1 MLRLITAGLILFAG
15 VAIAPAQ
22 DKEPAKE
29 TAKQTEASPAKQ
41 AVLDNPDD
49 VKALRGYLIGQLQ
62 ELNSLSKTNP
72 EKAEKQLKEAKA
84 FLETL
89 EPKDEAAKRLLSSG
103 KQAFNSMQQQIVVA
117 KLSLDDITAKLKKNP
132 DDAEAVQNYGRK
144 LAMTISPIARKD
156 PKKAEKLMKDGQELL
171 NSLSEKAEKEATKNA
186 IKASLQLLGRFE
198 DTIAGAKK
206 KLALIGTPAAKLQVD
221 AWVNG
226 KPLTDEDLKGKVVLL
241 DFWAVWCGPCIATF
255 PHLREWDKKYDD
267 LVIIG
272 VTNYYDYTWDEEANQ
287 PKRGEEVSEE
297 VEQDMLVQFAKH
309 HELTHRFALQTDRK
323 LSNHYEVTGIPQAV
337 VIDRTG
343 TVRLIRVGSGEENA
357 KEIEQTIEKLI
368 EE

>member
-1 MLRLITAGLILFAG
+1 MCRLIMAGLILFAG
-15 VAIAPAQ
+15 IAIAPAQ
-22 DKEPAKE
+22 DKEQTKE
-29 TAKQTEASPAKQ
+29 ATKQTETSPAKQ
-41 AVLDNPDD
+41 AVVDNPDD

-62 ELNSLSKTNP
+62 ELNSLSKTDP
-72 EKAEKQLKEAKA
+72 EKAEKQLKEVEA

-89 EPKDEAAKRLLSSG
+89 KPEDDAAKRLLSSG
-103 KQAFNSMQQQIVVA
+103 KQAFDSMSQQIALA
-117 KLSLDDITAKLKKNP
+117 KLSLEDITAKLKKNP

-144 LAMTISPIARKD
+144 LAMTINPIARKE
-156 PKKAEKLMKDGQELL
+156 PEKAEKLMTEGKELL
-171 NSLSEKAEKEATKNA
+171 NSLSEKTEKEEAKNA

-198 DTIAGAKK
+198 STIESAK
-206 KLALIGTPAAKLQVD
+206 KLAALVGTPAAKLQVD
-221 AWVNG
+221 EWVNG

-272 VTNYYDYTWDEEANQ
+272 VTNYYKYTWDEEANR

-297 VEQDMLVQFAKH
+297 VEQDMLAQFAKH
-309 HELTHRFALQTDRK
+309 HELTHRFALETDRK
-323 LSNHYEVTGIPQAV
+323 LSDHYAVSGIPQAV

-343 TVRLIRVGSGEENA
+343 TVRLVRVGSGEENA